1 MSDRVGWLGGL
12 DVEEEINKVKD
23 EFGEGIGEL
32 AEFGDRGFLGVHRSL
47 WVEWGVLSIL
57 AIGKIPG
64 VCKALTALLS

>member
-32 AEFGDRGFLGVHRSL
+32 AEFGDRGFVGVHRSVWIEFGL
-47 WVEWGVLSIL
+47 LSIL
-57 AIGKIPG
+57 AFIPRG
-64 VCKALTALLS
+64 